1 MSKIFIIEGHEV
13 EFTPC
18 TAIAASIGDTARQE
32 NCVFVHDLQDE
43 FGNGDGVIF
52 GVEMPE
58 SSEQAADIMSNEELD
73 TYQETLNTVEF
84 KETRR

>member
-1 MSKIFIIEGHEV
+1 MSKIFVVEGHEV

-32 NCVFVHDLQDE
+32 DCVFVHDLQDE

-58 SSEQAADIMSNEELD
+58 SDEQAAEIMFNETLD
-73 TYQETLNTVEF
+73 TCQETLETVEF
-84 KETRR
+84 F